1 MRSHRAQPL
10 LRLASDP
17 YATTP
22 PREWS
27 VKSHRVPRIAR
38 KVVVVCLSLA
48 LLLVVGLAFA
58 AETGAREARGRG
70 HAHAHVTN
78 AGARTTMDEAI
89 RTKYPTRPLA
99 LPAGDATILAFP
111 PAWASSDPARAR
123 GARSLTVVYLHGI
136 HGLPQNGCPWLASGA
151 SELGWLVCPAA
162 NTQLANGTFSW
173 GGTVAAQR
181 DVVARAERAAQDS
194 GADPDAANVLVGF
207 SQGAYVAL
215 DLVHAR
221 LGRVRGLVL
230 IGAAVAPSRAML
242 EAGGVSRIVLAAG
255 DLDGASAPMK
265 RAAARLVREG
275 MDARFVSLGAIG
287 HSYETTEKEALRD
300 AIVWSGTSPSSS

>member
-1 MRSHRAQPL
+1 M
-10 LRLASDP
+10 
-17 YATTP
+17 
-22 PREWS
+22 
-27 VKSHRVPRIAR
+27 KSHRVPRIAR

-58 AETGAREARGRG
+58 AESGTRETPKR
-70 HAHAHVTN
+70 AHVTN
-78 AGARTTMDEAI
+78 DGARTTMDEPV
-89 RTKYPTRPLA
+89 RTKYPTQPLA
-99 LPAGDATILAFP
+99 LRADGDTILAFP
-111 PAWASSDPARAR
+111 PAAASPSASATSR
-123 GARSLTVVYLHGI
+123 GTRSLTVVYLHGI
-136 HGLPQNGCPWLASGA
+136 HGLPQNGCPWLRSGA

-162 NTQLANGTFSW
+162 NTQLSNGTFSW

-181 DVVARAERAAQDS
+181 EVVARAERAAQES

-215 DLVHAR
+215 DLVHAH

-230 IGAAVAPSRAML
+230 IGADVAPSRAML
-242 EAGGVSRIVLAAG
+242 EAAGVSRIVLAAG

-275 MDARFVSLGAIG
+275 MDARFVSLGPIG